1 VFTGALIKLSEL
13 AVGVE
18 LDVVRDCDVA
28 YVAKIPSRLD
38 ARLVFATKPSHIQE
52 MLGQRGI
59 AGALVPATIAD
70 LVPSELGIAIAA
82 DPLFIAMEL
91 HDKLTRREEFQWR
104 RFATVVDASANIHPT
119 AIIAA
124 NDVVIGAS
132 TNIGPYVCI
141 EPRTSIG
148 ANCAIGAQ
156 CVIGAG
162 GFDTR
167 ASTQP
172 KRLIDAS
179 GGVKIGDNVT
189 ISAGTT
195 IDRASF
201 GGFTEIGSETLVDKH
216 VYIAHDCVIGAR
228 VTITSGS
235 RIMGRVEVADDCYL
249 GPGAVIANG
258 LSIGEAAYITMG
270 AVVTRNVSARER
282 VSGNF
287 AIPHARWL
295 DFIKTLVRG

>member
-13 AVGVE
+13 AVGLE

-38 ARLVFATKPSHIQE
+38 ARLVFATKPSHVQE
-52 MLGQRGI
+52 MLEQRGI
-59 AGALVPATIAD
+59 AGALVPAAIAD
-70 LVPSELGIAIAA
+70 LVPSGLGLAISAH
-82 DPLFIAMEL
+82 PLSVAMEL
-91 HDKLTRREEFQWR
+91 HDKITRREEFQWR
-104 RFATVVDASANIHPT
+104 SFATLIDSSANVHPT

-124 NDVVIGAS
+124 NDVVIGAGTS
-132 TNIGPYVCI
+132 IGPYACI
-141 EPRTSIG
+141 EGRTLIG
-148 ANCAIGAQ
+148 ANCSIGAH
-156 CVIGAG
+156 CVIGTG

-167 ASTQP
+167 PATEP
-172 KRLIDAS
+172 RRLIDAS
-179 GGVKIGDNVT
+179 GGVIIGDNVT
-189 ISAGTT
+189 ILAGTT

-201 GGFTEIGSETLVDKH
+201 GGFTEIGSETLIDKN

-228 VTITSGS
+228 VTMTSGT
-235 RIMGRVEVADDCYL
+235 RIMGRVEVADGCYF

-258 LSIGEAAYITMG
+258 LSIGAAAYVTMG
-270 AVVTRNVSARER
+270 AVVTRNVPAGER

-287 AIPHARWL
+287 AVPHARWL